1 MWSLLRTRRWIAFSL
16 LVVLAIVGFGLL
28 SRWQWQRA
36 EDRRTERLAL
46 DAVATADPTTLTAA
60 VTDPIEWQP
69 VTVTGIYAPEQT
81 WLIRQRPLDGAN
93 GFWVVSLLS
102 TNTGDVWVNRGWT
115 PSGASATAA
124 VEAPAPPTG
133 TVTLTGRLRLAETAP
148 NPLPT
153 DLPDGQAPA
162 LDPAVWAVGE
172 PGIYLEMTSSRP
184 ADPDITTLP
193 APVIDEG
200 RNISYAVQWVIF
212 ALVALVGWF
221 FFLRREA
228 GEDAAAEV
236 ESG

>member
-1 MWSLLRTRRWIAFSL
+1 G
-16 LVVLAIVGFGLL
+16 LAIIGFGLL

-46 DAVATADPTTLTAA
+46 DAVATAEPTTLMAA
-60 VTDPIEWQP
+60 LADPIEWEP
-69 VTVTGIYAPEQT
+69 VTVAGIYASSDT

-102 TNTGDVWVNRGWT
+102 TDAGDVWVNRGWI
-115 PSGASATAA
+115 PSGSSATA
-124 VEAPAPPTG
+124 VVPAPHPPEG
-133 TVTLTGRLRLAETAP
+133 TVTVTGRLRWAEVAP

-162 LDPAVWAVGE
+162 LDPAAWEVGE
-172 PGIYLEMTSSRP
+172 PDIYLQMMSSRP
-184 ADPDITTLP
+184 ADPAVTPLP
-193 APVIDEG
+193 VPVIDEG

-212 ALVALVGWF
+212 AFVALVGWF

-228 GEDAAAEV
+228 REDATAEA
-236 ESG
+236 EKP